1 MLLQQKEIVFSVFQM
16 TVKNVW
22 NTIHWQYWIAK
33 TTQDSIFNNRYAY
46 ETLIEV
52 VDTVGIKKVEAL
64 GLKHL
69 GLDFITKTK
78 DDFYNRHELSD
89 GYLITTHSAT
99 IKKKQQLE
107 EISTKLQLGLKVEV
121 V

>member
-1 MLLQQKEIVFSVFQM
+1 MLHFVIV
-16 TVKNVW
+16 
-22 NTIHWQYWIAK
+22 
-33 TTQDSIFNNRYAY
+33 FNNRYAY
-46 ETLIEV
+46 ETLIQV
-52 VDTVGIKKVEAL
+52 VDTIGIKKVEAL

-78 DDFYNRHELSD
+78 NDFYNQHELSD

-99 IKKKQQLE
+99 VKKKQQLE
-107 EISTKLQLGLKVEV
+107 EISTNPIAIGLGLGLIVEV